1 MENENKSTVK
11 AVSLMMIITL
21 AGKLLGLLREMFLA
35 GNYSVGMEANAF
47 LTASRIPRIFFDI
60 VFASAISASFI
71 PVFNEY
77 MKKKGKDEAFRLSN
91 NFITLIAILTSVITF
106 LGMAF
111 APQLINLFAN
121 KFNAETAELSAN
133 LLRIMFPATIFTGVA
148 FCFVGILQSMD
159 EFNVPAAMSIVSNLV
174 IIAYYLLF
182 NDRFGIYGLTIAF
195 LIGWIM
201 QAVFQ
206 IPSLRKKGF
215 RYRPYINLKDEG
227 LRKIVVLMLPVMVST
242 WVQPIN
248 LAINTR
254 FASGLFEGS
263 GVSAIEYANNVYSII
278 VGVFVLSI
286 ANVIFP
292 KLSRMTVDN
301 DSSSFGKTLALT
313 ISVMMFFIIPM
324 MAGLMCLSE
333 VVIDLLFRRGAFTDF
348 AWEIT
353 SKALFFFTP
362 GMIGFGLQ
370 AILSRAFY
378 AEQNG
383 KVPLISGI
391 FSIASN
397 VILCVLLTERMDV
410 GGLALASAVS
420 QSVAALILLIPMQK
434 KNKIFDFGFVKAIAK
449 MLVCAAVMSAA
460 VIVTKQAVFA
470 LLPAGFVSNIVCAAI
485 CVAAGGAV
493 YIGGAFIL
501 RIKEA
506 MIIFDMVLKI
516 LGKERKTEC

>member
-11 AVSLMMIITL
+11 AVSFMMIITL
-21 AGKLLGLLREMFLA
+21 IGKLLGLLREMFLA

-77 MKKKGKDEAFRLSN
+77 MKKKGRQEAFKLSN
-91 NFITLIAILTSVITF
+91 NFITLIMLLTSVITF
-106 LGMAF
+106 FGMAF
-111 APQLINLFAN
+111 APQLVRLFAN
-121 KFNAETAELSAN
+121 KFNAETAALSAS
-133 LLRIMFPATIFTGVA
+133 LLRIMFPATIFTGMA
-148 FCFVGILQSMD
+148 FSFVGILQSMD
-159 EFNVPAAMSIVSNLV
+159 EFNVPAAMSIVSNV
-174 IIAYYLLF
+174 IIIAYYILF

-195 LIGWIM
+195 LLGWIM

-215 RYRPYINLKDEG
+215 RYRPYLKLKDEG
-227 LRKIVVLMLPVMVST
+227 LKKIVVLMLPVMVST

-301 DSSSFGKTLALT
+301 DSKSFGKTLALT

-324 MAGLMCLSE
+324 TAGLMCLSQ
-333 VVIDLLFRRGAFTDF
+333 VVVNLLFQRGAFTDF
-348 AWEIT
+348 ASEIT

-370 AILSRAFY
+370 TILSRAFY

-383 KVPLISGI
+383 KIPLISGV
-391 FSIASN
+391 FSIAAN
-397 VILCVLLTERMDV
+397 VILCVLLTGRMDV

-420 QSVAALILLIPMQK
+420 QSIAAIILLIPMQK
-434 KNKIFDFGFVKAIAK
+434 KNNIFDFEFVKAIIK
-449 MLVCAAVMSAA
+449 MLLCGAAMAFVVIA
-460 VIVTKQAVFA
+460 VKNTVLGI
-470 LLPAGFVSNIVCAAI
+470 LPEGFVGNLICAVL
-485 CVAAGGAV
+485 CVAAGGIV
-493 YIGGAFIL
+493 YICGAFIL

-506 MIIFDMVLKI
+506 VIIFDMFLKI
-516 LGKERKTEC
+516 VGKDRKAKC

>member
-1 MENENKSTVK
+1 MGNENKSTVK

-21 AGKLLGLLREMFLA
+21 VGKLLGLLREIFLA

-77 MKKKGKDEAFRLSN
+77 MKKRGKEEAFKLSN
-91 NFITLIAILTSVITF
+91 NFITLIALLTTVITF

-111 APQLINLFAN
+111 APQLVGLFAN
-121 KFNAETAELSAN
+121 KFDAQTAELSAR
-133 LLRIMFPATIFTGVA
+133 LLRIMFPATIFTGMA
-148 FCFVGILQSMD
+148 FSFVGILQSMD
-159 EFNVPAAMSIVSNLV
+159 EFNIPAAMSIVSN
-174 IIAYYLLF
+174 IIIIVYYILF

-195 LIGWIM
+195 LLGWIM

-206 IPSLRKKGF
+206 IPSLKKKGF
-215 RYRPYINLKDEG
+215 RYRPYLNFRDEG
-227 LRKIVVLMLPVMVST
+227 LKKIVILMLPVMVST

-301 DSSSFGKTLALT
+301 DSKSFGNTLGLT

-324 MAGLMCLSE
+324 MAGLMSLSN
-333 VVIDLLFRRGAFTDF
+333 VVVDLLFRRGAFDYF
-348 AWEIT
+348 ASEIT

-383 KVPLISGI
+383 KIPLISGM
-391 FSIASN
+391 FSIAAN
-397 VILCVLLTERMDV
+397 VVLCVLLTKRMDV

-420 QSVAALILLIPMQK
+420 QSVAAIILIIPMQK
-434 KNKIFDFGFVKAIAK
+434 KNKIMDRDFVKAIIK
-449 MLVCAAVMSAA
+449 MLVCALLMA
-460 VIVTKQAVFA
+460 QAVGIIKNILFGM
-470 LLPAGFVSNIVCAAI
+470 LPAGFTSNLIVAAV
-485 CVAAGGAV
+485 CVAVGGMV
-493 YIGGAFIL
+493 YMGGAFIL
-501 RIKEA
+501 KIKEA
-506 MIIFDMVLKI
+506 VIIFDMILKI
-516 LGKERKTEC
+516 FGKERKTEC